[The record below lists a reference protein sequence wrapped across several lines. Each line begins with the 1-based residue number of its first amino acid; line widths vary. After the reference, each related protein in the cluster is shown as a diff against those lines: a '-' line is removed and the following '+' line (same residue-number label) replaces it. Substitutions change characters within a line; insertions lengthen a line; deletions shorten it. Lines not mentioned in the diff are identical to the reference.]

1 MKKSLLVVALMVTV
15 LLSALPEA
23 GQDAV
28 KAEIR
33 QAIDAAYP
41 SVYWKGRDIKALLA
55 GWDHGA
61 IRPYVIPAIGGPADA
76 VTGEVTYAGVVE
88 MIAGHAREVEPPERN
103 GLRFLYPVI
112 DVTGGIAMAQVE
124 VVRGETIRLTGYL
137 PVVKTRTGWKF
148 VGFVEYSHENG
159 ARPQTPAGEADAVK
173 SVVEDALVR
182 GLMQDGTFEQ
192 ARAGIA
198 SVCDTR
204 LYLPE
209 IDVVTRLDLALPFM
223 AKLRAKL
230 RGMKPLP
237 IKTSAFTLIGITGEV
252 AAGKLAVTSDSGN
265 VMTMYVALLKAK
277 TGWAIVEIVTDKDLL
292 WSMFPPPPRAPQRQ
306 Q

>member
-1 MKKSLLVVALMVTV
+1 M
-15 LLSALPEA
+15 
-23 GQDAV
+23 
-28 KAEIR
+28 
-33 QAIDAAYP
+33 
-41 SVYWKGRDIKALLA
+41 
-55 GWDHGA
+55 
-61 IRPYVIPAIGGPADA
+61 
-76 VTGEVTYAGVVE
+76 TGDL
-88 MIAGHAREVEPPERN
+88 
-103 GLRFLYPVI
+103 GL
-112 DVTGGIAMAQVE
+112 AQVE
-124 VVRGETIRLTGYL
+124 VVRGEKMWSTEYL
-137 PVVKTRTGWKF
+137 PVIKTKTGWKI
-148 VGFVEYSHENG
+148 VGVASHIHENG

-198 SVCDTR
+198 SICDTR

-230 RGMKPLP
+230 QGMKPLP
-237 IKTSAFTLIGITGEV
+237 IRTSAFTLIGITGEV

>member
-1 MKKSLLVVALMVTV
+1 MKKGLLVVALMVTV
-15 LLSALPEA
+15 LLSALPAA
-23 GQDAV
+23 GQDAA

-41 SVYWKGRDIKALLA
+41 SVFWKGRDIKALLA

-61 IRPYVIPAIGGPADA
+61 IRPYVIPAIGGSADD
-76 VTGEVTYAGVVE
+76 VTGEVTYAGVME
-88 MIAGHAREVEPPERN
+88 MIAGHAQQVEPPERN
-103 GLRFLYPVI
+103 GLTFLYPVI

-137 PVVKTRTGWKF
+137 PAVKTRTGWKF
-148 VGFVEYSHENG
+148 VGFVEHRHENG

-173 SVVEDALVR
+173 RVVEDALVR

-198 SVCDTR
+198 PVCDIR

-209 IDVVTRLDLALPFM
+209 IDVVTRLDLALPFI
-223 AKLRAKL
+223 AKRRAAL

-237 IKTSAFTLIGITGEV
+237 IKTPAFTLIGITGEA
-252 AAGKLAVTSDSGN
+252 AAGKLAITFDSGTA
-265 VMTMYVALLKAK
+265 VTMYVALLKAR
-277 TGWAIVEIVTDKDLL
+277 TGWAIVEIVTDKDLA
-292 WSMFPPPPRAPQRQ
+292 WSMFPPPPRAPRRQ
-306 Q
+306 P

>member
-148 VGFVEYSHENG
+148 VGFVEHRHENG

-192 ARAGIA
+192 VRAGIA

-223 AKLRAKL
+223 AKLRAKR

-252 AAGKLAVTSDSGN
+252 AAGKLAVTFDSGT
-265 VMTMYVALLKAK
+265 VVTMYVALLKAK